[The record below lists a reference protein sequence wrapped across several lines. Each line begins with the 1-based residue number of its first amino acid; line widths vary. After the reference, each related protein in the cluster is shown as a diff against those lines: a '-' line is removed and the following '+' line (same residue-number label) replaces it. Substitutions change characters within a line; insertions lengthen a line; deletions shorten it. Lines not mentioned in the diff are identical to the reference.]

1 MDTNASFLL
10 RWRGRQQG
18 PFTLAQIERK
28 LAENEIGMLHE
39 IQVGAEW
46 VTLKSWIEKIDAER
60 RTLAEQVG
68 APITQPTSRT
78 TLHLADTGGRKRSAT
93 TGGAGTG
100 LVRMPPDYELR
111 IGDLVPR
118 AWHAIT
124 SHFAI
129 TILTAFLFL
138 MISSFPIGF
147 IWAIK
152 AFIVPLLMAVHP
164 VVYIISWVFITILTL
179 LVNAVVYGPFFGGLA
194 YTYIGLA
201 RGEARSIT
209 DLFVGFR
216 RKFGHTL
223 LGWFVP
229 QFIIGLAMLVGV
241 IPFLIIAIMAGVS
254 ISVFEDPQAATK
266 TLGISWIVLA
276 IAYLLVVYLPMLLL
290 LSARWFYVVPLVV
303 DRQIGFWSAM
313 VLSWRQVGKHQWGFI
328 SLWVVASIIDSLG
341 LLFCGV
347 GMFFSWPLYEMIMMA
362 AYIVMYTVEEE
373 A

>member
-118 AWHAIT
+118 AWHAIMRCCFVT
-124 SHFAI
+124 GLPDASQSERKAI
-129 TILTAFLFL
+129 EFGPNRLGSDHEKPHHEA
-138 MISSFPIGF
+138 IS
-147 IWAIK
+147 
-152 AFIVPLLMAVHP
+152 
-164 VVYIISWVFITILTL
+164 
-179 LVNAVVYGPFFGGLA
+179 
-194 YTYIGLA
+194 
-201 RGEARSIT
+201 
-209 DLFVGFR
+209 FR
-216 RKFGHTL
+216 
-223 LGWFVP
+223 
-229 QFIIGLAMLVGV
+229 
-241 IPFLIIAIMAGVS
+241 
-254 ISVFEDPQAATK
+254 
-266 TLGISWIVLA
+266 
-276 IAYLLVVYLPMLLL
+276 
-290 LSARWFYVVPLVV
+290 
-303 DRQIGFWSAM
+303 
-313 VLSWRQVGKHQWGFI
+313 
-328 SLWVVASIIDSLG
+328 
-341 LLFCGV
+341 
-347 GMFFSWPLYEMIMMA
+347 
-362 AYIVMYTVEEE
+362 
-373 A
+373 